1 MATGTQNAATPG
13 DEPMD
18 EEHRNILRRCRETLV
33 EDMEPRQVLIKMVD
47 PLLFTKEDESIVKGS
62 GLTREEQCEILLDIL
77 PRKGAKAYEVFKE
90 TIAKVH
96 PHLTETILRAGKY
109 FHTFQFSQVGLNGI
123 MDIYRSNICVES
135 VSY

>member
-18 EEHRNILRRCRETLV
+18 QQHRNILRRCRETLV
-33 EDMEPRQVLIKMVD
+33 KDMESQQILIAMVD
-47 PLLFTKEDESIVKGS
+47 QLLFTAEDENRIKKSS
-62 GLTREEQCEILLDIL
+62 LTRCERCEILLDML

-96 PHLTETILRAGKY
+96 PHLSETILRAGKY
-109 FHTFQFSQVGLNGI
+109 FHTFKFS
-123 MDIYRSNICVES
+123 
-135 VSY
+135 

>member
-18 EEHRNILRRCRETLV
+18 QQHRNILRRCREALV
-33 EDMEPRQVLIKMVD
+33 KDMDPRQVLIQMAD
-47 PLLFTKEDESIVKGS
+47 PLLFTTEDENRINGS
-62 GLTREEQCEILLDIL
+62 SLTRQQRCEILLDIL

-96 PHLTETILRAGKY
+96 SHLTATILRAGKY
-109 FHTFQFSQVGLNGI
+109 FHTF
-123 MDIYRSNICVES
+123 
-135 VSY
+135 